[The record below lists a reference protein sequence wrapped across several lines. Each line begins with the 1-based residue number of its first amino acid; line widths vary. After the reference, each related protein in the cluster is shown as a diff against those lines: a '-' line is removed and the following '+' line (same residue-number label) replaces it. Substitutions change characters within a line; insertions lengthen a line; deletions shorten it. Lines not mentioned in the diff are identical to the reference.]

1 MNSRRKLAQS
11 VFTVRTLFDRY
22 IVARLNLALWRIEA
36 WSGSGWVA
44 ITGNARITNFGSHQE
59 AERYARS
66 FGFAVTDRIVDQGGA
81 R

>member
-1 MNSRRKLAQS
+1 MNSRRKLSQS
-11 VFTVRTLFDRY
+11 VFTVRSLFGRY

-44 ITGNARITNFGSHQE
+44 AGSGAHILNFGSHQE

-66 FGFAVTDRIVDQGGA
+66 FGFAVTDRIVQQGGA